1 MYKIVYNA
9 GSRCLCVYVCVS
21 VFLEERGN
29 WNYFQLPIFTF
40 PSKRQRKD
48 VTSVHRSCNS
58 VNSTRLYNLEVM
70 TKMSIIIAIMLTS
83 NLIFKKKCRTK
94 LYFKNT
100 KFLNFLVL
108 ISTKFIIQN
117 LPKINDEIF

>member
-1 MYKIVYNA
+1 M
-9 GSRCLCVYVCVS
+9 CVYVCVS
-21 VFLEERGN
+21 VFLEETGN
-29 WNYFQLPIFTF
+29 RNYFDLTIFTF
-40 PSKRQRKD
+40 PSKRQRKE

-58 VNSTRLYNLEVM
+58 VSSTRLYNLEVM
-70 TKMSIIIAIMLTS
+70 TKISIIMAIMLTS

-117 LPKINDEIF
+117 LPKTNDEIF

>member
-9 GSRCLCVYVCVS
+9 GSRCMCVYVCVS

-29 WNYFQLPIFTF
+29 RNYFDLTIFTF
-40 PSKRQRKD
+40 PSKRQRKE

-58 VNSTRLYNLEVM
+58 VSSTRLYNLEVM

-83 NLIFKKKCRTK
+83 IFKKKCQTK
-94 LYFKNT
+94 LYFKNI
-100 KFLNFLVL
+100 KFLNF
-108 ISTKFIIQN
+108 
-117 LPKINDEIF
+117 